1 MNHSLLALGIAVFLV
16 SLYNN
21 VRAAAILV
29 KVILRLAYNCDFI
42 RLSERSP
49 IGATALLIQTPG
61 KERGLIRYMLTGF
74 LCFATSVFVLT
85 MALPPGR

>member
-29 KVILRLAYNCDFI
+29 RVILI
-42 RLSERSP
+42 PLSERSP
-49 IGATALLIQTPG
+49 IGATAILMQNPL
-61 KERGLIRYMLTGF
+61 KERGFIRYMLTGL

-85 MALPPGR
+85 MALSPSR

>member
-29 KVILRLAYNCDFI
+29 KVILI

-49 IGATALLIQTPG
+49 IGATAILMQTPG
-61 KERGLIRYMLTGF
+61 KERGLIRYALTGF

-85 MALPPGR
+85 MALPRSR